1 MGTMNDCILL
11 NLPFS
16 FPGKK
21 LVPNRCLDRQ
31 TVGQMYRE
39 TDKTVKM
46 LICFPDCVQVVQ
58 MVGTVR
64 DVTVAVA
71 VCMTLLAI
79 TSLESV
85 PAVQDGRDSGAANV
99 SY

>member
-1 MGTMNDCILL
+1 M
-11 NLPFS
+11 P
-16 FPGKK
+16 
-21 LVPNRCLDRQ
+21 RQ
-31 TVGQMYRE
+31 TAGQIHRG

-64 DVTVAVA
+64 DVTIPVA

>member
-1 MGTMNDCILL
+1 
-11 NLPFS
+11 
-16 FPGKK
+16 
-21 LVPNRCLDRQ
+21 
-31 TVGQMYRE
+31 
-39 TDKTVKM
+39 
-46 LICFPDCVQVVQ
+46 

-64 DVTVAVA
+64 DVTIPVA

-85 PAVQDGRDSGAANV
+85 PAVLDGRDSGAANV

>member
-1 MGTMNDCILL
+1 MQ
-11 NLPFS
+11 
-16 FPGKK
+16 
-21 LVPNRCLDRQ
+21 RQ
-31 TVGQMYRE
+31 S
-39 TDKTVKM
+39 DKKTVKM

-58 MVGTVR
+58 MAGMVR
-64 DVTVAVA
+64 DVIEPVA

>member
-1 MGTMNDCILL
+1 
-11 NLPFS
+11 
-16 FPGKK
+16 
-21 LVPNRCLDRQ
+21 
-31 TVGQMYRE
+31 
-39 TDKTVKM
+39 M